1 MVKSINK
8 SVNCRLLIADYFESL
23 RFELDIYTEESLKK
37 AKDNGR
43 FDEKVLFAIKPF
55 KLNETSKL
63 INDDKSGTIKSYENE
78 AEIDPYSTE
87 YKYDNDNQIIPEEMS
102 NLTVEEY
109 LNKTRA
115 KIISELEK
123 LEKEALKYFKSN
135 SSRFSVEIRKFNEQ
149 QINELTSQLF
159 ANKFCFLM
167 NFDQNNTANTFKLSL
182 VVIDFYLEPFY
193 IQHLK

>member
-37 AKDNGR
+37 VKDNGQ

-55 KLNETSKL
+55 KSNEKPKL
-63 INDDKSGTIKSYENE
+63 INKVKPDTIKFYENE

-87 YKYDNDNQIIPEEMS
+87 YKYDNDNQIHPEEMS

-123 LEKEALKYFKSN
+123 LEKEALKYFNTN
-135 SSRFSVEIRKFNEQ
+135 SSRFPVEIHKFNEQ
-149 QINELTSQLF
+149 QINQLTSQLF

-167 NFDQNNTANTFKLSL
+167 NFDQNNTAKIFKLSL